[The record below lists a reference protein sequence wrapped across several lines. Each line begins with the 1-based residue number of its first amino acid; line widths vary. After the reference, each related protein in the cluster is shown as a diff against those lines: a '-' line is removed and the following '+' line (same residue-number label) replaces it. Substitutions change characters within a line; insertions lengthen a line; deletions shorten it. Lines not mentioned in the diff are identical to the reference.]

1 MPRSAARAARRVVAA
16 VPLVLA
22 ACRRRALQHPETRT
36 RLSPHLAGLLEHLDP
51 SRPIAVGELARRLGV
66 TPATISLQIARLLAL
81 RLVSRTPDRA
91 DGRRVLLRLT
101 AAGVR
106 LRERRTLLDPEC
118 VELLLQRLPA
128 RERDLAVF
136 GIESLGRAAQA
147 LGHRQAEPP
156 SRPSRFAPLTRRSAP

>member
-1 MPRSAARAARRVVAA
+1 MPPSATRAARRIAAA

-22 ACRRRALQHPETRT
+22 ACRRRTLPAPEAPAGV
-36 RLSPHLAGLLEHLDP
+36 SPHLAGLLEHLDP
-51 SRPIAVGELARRLGV
+51 SRPTAAGELARRLGV
-66 TPATISLQIARLLAL
+66 TPGTISLQIARLIAL

-91 DGRRVLLRLT
+91 DGRRALLRLT

-118 VELLLQRLPA
+118 VRLLLQRLSP
-128 RERDLAVF
+128 RERDLAVQ

-147 LGHRQAEPP
+147 LGPRPAEP
-156 SRPSRFAPLTRRSAP
+156 SRPAPLTRRSLP